1 MYDQLIDFFRF
12 TFFISVENKYIFDIL
27 RLQDAHYNDLNNRN
41 YSQKMRIP

>member
-12 TFFISVENKYIFDIL
+12 TFFYISGKYIFDIL